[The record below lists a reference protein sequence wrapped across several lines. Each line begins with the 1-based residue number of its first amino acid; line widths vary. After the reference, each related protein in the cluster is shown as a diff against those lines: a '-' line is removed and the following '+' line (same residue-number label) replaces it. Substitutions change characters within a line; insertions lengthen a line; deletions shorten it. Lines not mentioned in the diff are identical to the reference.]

1 MMTRRLLLSLCVAAT
16 TALAQGKDAG
26 AAAPARPAEP
36 PKPAAALTIKEGLA
50 TPESVLYDAE
60 TDTYLVS
67 NINGNPLDKDNNGYI
82 AEFSADGK
90 VVNAKLVEGGKNGVT
105 LNAPKGSALLGGLL
119 YVADI
124 DTVRVFDRKTGAAKG
139 EIALKGATFAN
150 DVAAGPDGNVYVTDS
165 GLNAKFEGTGTD
177 AVWVVT
183 PGKKLKAKE
192 LIKSKDLH
200 GPNGIIVTKDA
211 LHVNTFGAP
220 ELQTYDLKGK
230 KKGEFTKLPNGGL
243 DGLVLVGEDLYV
255 SSWGAKT
262 VYKGKLSGEF
272 TAVYVDLE
280 APADL
285 GFDSKR
291 NLLLVPRFM
300 ASQVEAWPAK

>member
-26 AAAPARPAEP
+26 AAAPAKAAEP

-67 NINGNPLDKDNNGYI
+67 NINGNPLDKDNNGFI
-82 AEFSADGK
+82 AEFAADGK

-139 EIALKGATFAN
+139 EVALKGATFAN
-150 DVAAGPDGNVYVTDS
+150 DVAAGPDGNLYVTDS

-177 AVWVVT
+177 AIWVVT

-192 LIKSKDLH
+192 LLKSKDLH
-200 GPNGIIVTKDA
+200 GPNGIVVTKDA
-211 LHVNTFGAP
+211 IHVNTFGAA

-230 KKGEFTKLPNGGL
+230 KGEFTRLPNGGL
-243 DGLVLVGEDLYV
+243 DGLVLVGDDVYV

-262 VYKGKLSGEF
+262 IYKGKLGGEF
-272 TAVYVDLE
+272 TAAYTDLE
-280 APADL
+280 APADV
-285 GFDSKR
+285 GFDNKR

-300 ASQVEAWPAK
+300 ASQVEAWPAR